1 MLKEYIITQFWEK
14 LFDSNKILEST
25 SKSEWHNRKF
35 EKKNSKIIKIF
46 FLFLKRVNNWVEN
59 DIKVIFGKFFHVRAP
74 SSFPIQYS

>member
-35 EKKNSKIIKIF
+35 EKKNSKVIKIYIYI
-46 FLFLKRVNNWVEN
+46 FLK
-59 DIKVIFGKFFHVRAP
+59 G
-74 SSFPIQYS
+74 